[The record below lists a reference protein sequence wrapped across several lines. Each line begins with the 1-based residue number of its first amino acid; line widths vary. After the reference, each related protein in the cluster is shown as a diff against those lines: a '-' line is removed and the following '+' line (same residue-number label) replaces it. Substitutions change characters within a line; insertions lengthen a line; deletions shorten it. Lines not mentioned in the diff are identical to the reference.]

1 MSNREERRA
10 ERRQARAIRA
20 ERPVYVRPIGDAERV
35 AHSRR
40 NRVLGGFFTI
50 IVGALFVL
58 GSFTVVPPRVGA
70 EPSIILA
77 ALLAERGISVERLDA
92 ATLDALAAP
101 GVLSPAELL
110 AAAQKEVNGLTP
122 TSTDIVLVTATDPAP
137 APGSEPVRFN
147 RAPAYAYRFTAPD
160 GGYLSF
166 GGARFK
172 TAVLLINPFTGSP
185 MIGAGYE
192 PEQPAPS
199 PPPVVS
205 PSASPSAS
213 P

>member
-1 MSNREERRA
+1 MSNREERRR
-10 ERRQARAIRA
+10 EQRQARALRT
-20 ERPVYVRPIGDAERV
+20 ERPVYVRPVGDAER
-35 AHSRR
+35 AARSRR
-40 NRVLGGFFTI
+40 NRVLGGMATI
-50 IVGALFVL
+50 LFGALFVL

-77 ALLAERGISVERLDA
+77 ALLAERGITVTRLDA
-92 ATLDALAAP
+92 AALDALAAP
-101 GVLSPAELL
+101 GVLPPAELL

-122 TSTDIVLVTATDPAP
+122 ASTDIVLVTATDPAP
-137 APGSEPVRFN
+137 APGTDPVRFN
-147 RAPAYAYRFTAPD
+147 RAPAYAYRFAAPD

-172 TAVLLINPFTGSP
+172 TAVLLIDPFTGSP

-192 PEQPAPS
+192 PEEPAP
-199 PPPVVS
+199 PAS